1 MGNSEHGNVTKFITV
16 VSDIVVSTI
25 LYSRNGPEEL
35 KFESGL
41 LKSFF

>member
-16 VSDIVVSTI
+16 SDIVVSAI
-25 LYSRNGPEEL
+25 LYSRNGTEEL